1 MMLRTCHV
9 LCSQAGPSAGGWQPL
24 SFDGGAFHLKGTGE
38 LTRALL
44 VLRLCAW
51 PPLVTH
57 GLALQAWSRR
67 LLGSR
72 LSGALLRASIYGQF
86 VAGETAEE
94 VKGCVQQL
102 QTLGLRPLLA
112 VPTEEEPDSA
122 VKTGEAWYEGN
133 FSAMLRCVDLS
144 RGILE
149 TPGPTGNILMQL
161 KVTALTSTRLCKD
174 LTSWIRK
181 PGASLELSPER
192 LAEAMD
198 SGRDLQVSCLNTQQ
212 NQHLQASLSRLHRV
226 AQHARAQHVRL
237 LVDAEYTF
245 LNPALSLLVD
255 ALAMRW
261 NGPGE
266 GGPWVWNTYQ
276 AYLKDTH
283 ERLRRAA
290 EAADRAGLAFGVKLV
305 RGAYLDKER
314 EVARHHGT
322 EDPTQL
328 DYEATSRSYSH
339 CLELM
344 LTHVSHRGPMCHLMV
359 ASHNEESVR
368 QATKRMWELGI
379 PLDGPVCFGQLLGM
393 CDHVSLALDPLGDPC
408 PGAERGRSP
417 QMPSLRSRFPVEL
430 GSVRDPEGQ
439 VGRLHRLAVAG
450 GPGWG
455 LTRLLRRVVQVD
467 GENSAGQTGLFLSAL
482 LGHSCA
488 VQLLLTFGANPN
500 HRCLDGS
507 TPVHAGAFSG
517 RSLVMLH
524 LLQAGGDLRLHDQQG
539 RTPRDW
545 AEQGGAKQSW
555 EVLELLELCRAHIS
569 ALVHDGELAAS
580 ASLGQLQAGSR
591 HSLCGSLSLLRLV
604 RVDRAPRPEHIRR
617 PPQIPALGFG
627 QLSSL
632 WPLGLVT
639 GIPLADPKEMLPAQG
654 EPDRTYESSS
664 HTLMANLLWRGHPV
678 TARQLKAP
686 GTQPDV
692 LLADLQHCRYTTPG
706 LAPGW
711 PSPTD
716 QSPACP
722 PDSSVSQT
730 GGQGVWQWP
739 QLQSSPLGQ
748 DLARSPPAGAATLPP
763 HCKIVNPWPMLI
775 CAQEQPPP
783 CRSGPPGEWPALL
796 PPSTLHHPNLL
807 LLMALS
813 PSADLSGLCLLFEPV
828 WLGSL
833 HVVLH
838 PRGPSPGGPCTVP
851 GLLPGHLLLQ
861 VLEALLFLQAR
872 WRAHGGLSSHAVQL
886 VRPGLA
892 KVGSL
897 EHGRPLHQ
905 RWLQPRSQQ
914 DYARGGPGPGL
925 PPPPELYP
933 WLPLELICG
942 DMPAATSDLYSFCIL
957 AQEVFTG
964 ELPWA
969 GRKGPEVKAKLEAG
983 ESPTLD
989 PLVPA
994 PYQALVQ
1001 AGLGLGPA
1009 DRWGSL
1015 QNTQYLLREA
1025 MAQDSAPERHC
1036 TVRWPPEP
1044 RLHPGLC
1051 PL

>member
-1 MMLRTCHV
+1 MAFSSFASPQGWKGA
-9 LCSQAGPSAGGWQPL
+9 SQRREATAQAQAADAHAPLIPAQPRERAPAWVTWQ
-24 SFDGGAFHLKGTGE
+24 
-38 LTRALL
+38 
-44 VLRLCAW
+44 
-51 PPLVTH
+51 
-57 GLALQAWSRR
+57 SRGDHC
-67 LLGSR
+67 GSETVIPAQE
-72 LSGALLRASIYGQF
+72 LSG
-86 VAGETAEE
+86 
-94 VKGCVQQL
+94 
-102 QTLGLRPLLA
+102 
-112 VPTEEEPDSA
+112 
-122 VKTGEAWYEGN
+122 W
-133 FSAMLRCVDLS
+133 
-144 RGILE
+144 
-149 TPGPTGNILMQL
+149 
-161 KVTALTSTRLCKD
+161 
-174 LTSWIRK
+174 
-181 PGASLELSPER
+181 
-192 LAEAMD
+192 
-198 SGRDLQVSCLNTQQ
+198 
-212 NQHLQASLSRLHRV
+212 
-226 AQHARAQHVRL
+226 
-237 LVDAEYTF
+237 
-245 LNPALSLLVD
+245 
-255 ALAMRW
+255 
-261 NGPGE
+261 
-266 GGPWVWNTYQ
+266 
-276 AYLKDTH
+276 
-283 ERLRRAA
+283 
-290 EAADRAGLAFGVKLV
+290 
-305 RGAYLDKER
+305 
-314 EVARHHGT
+314 
-322 EDPTQL
+322 
-328 DYEATSRSYSH
+328 
-339 CLELM
+339 
-344 LTHVSHRGPMCHLMV
+344 
-359 ASHNEESVR
+359 
-368 QATKRMWELGI
+368 
-379 PLDGPVCFGQLLGM
+379 
-393 CDHVSLALDPLGDPC
+393 
-408 PGAERGRSP
+408 SP

-430 GSVRDPEGQ
+430 GSVRDPEAQ

-482 LGHSCA
+482 LGDSSA

-539 RTPRDW
+539 RTPQDW
-545 AEQGGAKQSW
+545 AEQGGAKQRW
-555 EVLELLELCRAHIS
+555 E
-569 ALVHDGELAAS
+569 
-580 ASLGQLQAGSR
+580 
-591 HSLCGSLSLLRLV
+591 
-604 RVDRAPRPEHIRR
+604 
-617 PPQIPALGFG
+617 
-627 QLSSL
+627 LSSL

-639 GIPLADPKEMLPAQG
+639 GIPLADPKELLPAQG

-664 HTLMANLLWRGHPV
+664 HTLMPPV
-678 TARQLKAP
+678 E
-686 GTQPDV
+686 G
-692 LLADLQHCRYTTPG
+692 
-706 LAPGW
+706 
-711 PSPTD
+711 
-716 QSPACP
+716 P
-722 PDSSVSQT
+722 PRDSSAAEGTWNSARCAVGRPSA
-730 GGQGVWQWP
+730 
-739 QLQSSPLGQ
+739 LQ
-748 DLARSPPAGAATLPP
+748 
-763 HCKIVNPWPMLI
+763 IVNPWHVLI

-783 CRSGPPGEWPALL
+783 GRSGPPCEWPALL

-851 GLLPGHLLLQ
+851 GLPPGHLLLQ

-905 RWLQPRSQQ
+905 RWLRPRPQQ
-914 DYARGGPGPGL
+914 GCSRGGPGLGL

-983 ESPTLD
+983 ESPALD

-1015 QNTQYLLREA
+1015 QNTRYLLREA
-1025 MAQDSAPERHC
+1025 MAQDPAPEVSSPMHWSARCPVSQGFLPETLYCEVAPRAKSAPRPVPPLMSLGSSPCQALKTPEVTGRSRVQRAPAWDSGSSLTLGSRLSPGPSLYPGSSPAGRVSLHRC
-1036 TVRWPPEP
+1036 LEPSLTEPSPEP
-1044 RLHPGLC
+1044 IRGGLFSSLQKMDLLEEITAELQGGQLRDKRSVD
-1051 PL
+1051 PAPDPVS

>member
-1 MMLRTCHV
+1 MLRTCRA
-9 LCSQAGPSAGGWQPL
+9 LCSQASPSPGGWQPPN
-24 SFDGGAFHLKGTGE
+24 FDGGAFHLKGTGE

-57 GLALQAWSRR
+57 GLALQAWSQR

-94 VKGCVQQL
+94 VTGCVQQL
-102 QTLGLRPLLA
+102 KTLGLRPLLA

-133 FSAMLRCVDLS
+133 LRAMLRCVDLS
-144 RGILE
+144 RGLLE
-149 TPGPTGNILMQL
+149 TPGRTGDILMQL
-161 KVTALTSTRLCKD
+161 KITALASTQLCKE
-174 LTSWIRK
+174 LTSWVRR
-181 PGASLELSPER
+181 PGDSLELSPKR

-198 SGRDLQVSCLNTQQ
+198 SGRDLQVSFLNTEQ
-212 NQHLQASLSRLHRV
+212 NRHLQASLSRLHRV
-226 AQHARAQHVRL
+226 VQHARAQHVRL
-237 LVDAEYTF
+237 LVDAEYTS
-245 LNPALSLLVD
+245 LNPTLSLLVA
-255 ALAMRW
+255 ALAVRW
-261 NGPGE
+261 NSPRE

-276 AYLKDTH
+276 AYLKDTY
-283 ERLRRAA
+283 ERLRRDAG
-290 EAADRAGLAFGVKLV
+290 AADRAGLAFGVKLV

-314 EVARHHGT
+314 ELARLQGT
-322 EDPTQL
+322 EDPTQP
-328 DYEATSRSYSH
+328 DYEATNQSYSR

-344 LTHVSHRGPMCHLMV
+344 LNHVAHRGPTCHLMV

-368 QATKRMWELGI
+368 QATKRMWELDI
-379 PLDGPVCFGQLLGM
+379 PLDGPICFGQLLGM
-393 CDHVSLALDPLGDPC
+393 CDHVSLAL
-408 PGAERGRSP
+408 
-417 QMPSLRSRFPVEL
+417 
-430 GSVRDPEGQ
+430 
-439 VGRLHRLAVAG
+439 
-450 GPGWG
+450 
-455 LTRLLRRVVQVD
+455 VVQVD
-467 GENSAGQTGLFLSAL
+467 GENSAGQTALFLSAL
-482 LGHSCA
+482 LGRSSA
-488 VQLLLTFGANPN
+488 VQLLLAFGANPN

-539 RTPRDW
+539 RTPQDW

-555 EVLELLELCRAHIS
+555 EVLELLQLCRAHIS
-569 ALVHDGELAAS
+569 ALVHGSELAPT
-580 ASLGQLQAGSR
+580 ASLGQVQASSGR
-591 HSLCGSLSLLRLV
+591 SLRGGSLLLLRLV
-604 RVDRAPRPEHIRR
+604 QVDRTLRPEQVRR

-632 WPLGLVT
+632 APLGLVT
-639 GIPLADPKEMLPAQG
+639 GVPLADPKELLPAQG
-654 EPDRTYESSS
+654 EPDRTYKSSS

-678 TARQLKAP
+678 TVRQLQAP

-692 LLADLQHCRYTTPG
+692 LLADLQHC
-706 LAPGW
+706 
-711 PSPTD
+711 
-716 QSPACP
+716 
-722 PDSSVSQT
+722 
-730 GGQGVWQWP
+730 
-739 QLQSSPLGQ
+739 
-748 DLARSPPAGAATLPP
+748 
-763 HCKIVNPWPMLI
+763 
-775 CAQEQPPP
+775 
-783 CRSGPPGEWPALL
+783 
-796 PPSTLHHPNLL
+796 STLHHPNLL

-813 PSADLSGLCLLFEPV
+813 PSADLSGLRLLFEPV

-838 PRGPSPGGPCTVP
+838 SRGPREGVPGPHPVP
-851 GLLPGHLLLQ
+851 GLPPGHLLLQ

-905 RWLQPRSQQ
+905 HWLQPRPQQ
-914 DYARGGPGPGL
+914 GYPWGGPGPGL

-933 WLPLELICG
+933 WLPLELIRG

-969 GRKGPEVKAKLEAG
+969 GREGPEVKAKLEAG
-983 ESPTLD
+983 ESPALD

-994 PYQALVQ
+994 PYQALVR

-1015 QNTQYLLREA
+1015 QSTRYLLREA
-1025 MAQDSAPERHC
+1025 MAQDSAAEVGSPVDWTTLSPSPRGC
-1036 TVRWPPEP
+1036 PPESLYYEVASRAKTAP
-1044 RLHPGLC
+1044 RPVPPVMSLGPSPSQVLGHSRVQRGRAWDSGSSLTLSSSLSPSPDLC
-1051 PL
+1051 PGRSPTARVSLHRCLEPRATDGSAEGDHSRAARWMPA

>member
-1 MMLRTCHV
+1 
-9 LCSQAGPSAGGWQPL
+9 
-24 SFDGGAFHLKGTGE
+24 
-38 LTRALL
+38 
-44 VLRLCAW
+44 
-51 PPLVTH
+51 
-57 GLALQAWSRR
+57 
-67 LLGSR
+67 
-72 LSGALLRASIYGQF
+72 
-86 VAGETAEE
+86 
-94 VKGCVQQL
+94 
-102 QTLGLRPLLA
+102 
-112 VPTEEEPDSA
+112 
-122 VKTGEAWYEGN
+122 
-133 FSAMLRCVDLS
+133 
-144 RGILE
+144 
-149 TPGPTGNILMQL
+149 
-161 KVTALTSTRLCKD
+161 
-174 LTSWIRK
+174 
-181 PGASLELSPER
+181 
-192 LAEAMD
+192 
-198 SGRDLQVSCLNTQQ
+198 
-212 NQHLQASLSRLHRV
+212 
-226 AQHARAQHVRL
+226 
-237 LVDAEYTF
+237 
-245 LNPALSLLVD
+245 
-255 ALAMRW
+255 
-261 NGPGE
+261 
-266 GGPWVWNTYQ
+266 
-276 AYLKDTH
+276 
-283 ERLRRAA
+283 
-290 EAADRAGLAFGVKLV
+290 
-305 RGAYLDKER
+305 
-314 EVARHHGT
+314 
-322 EDPTQL
+322 
-328 DYEATSRSYSH
+328 
-339 CLELM
+339 
-344 LTHVSHRGPMCHLMV
+344 
-359 ASHNEESVR
+359 
-368 QATKRMWELGI
+368 
-379 PLDGPVCFGQLLGM
+379 
-393 CDHVSLALDPLGDPC
+393 
-408 PGAERGRSP
+408 
-417 QMPSLRSRFPVEL
+417 MPSLRSRFPVEL

-482 LGHSCA
+482 LGHSSA

-517 RSLVMLH
+517 SSLVMLH
-524 LLQAGGDLRLHDQQG
+524 LLQAGGDLRLHDQKG

-555 EVLELLELCRAHIS
+555 EVLELLELCRARIS

-580 ASLGQLQAGSR
+580 ASLGQLQVGSR
-591 HSLCGSLSLLRLV
+591 HSLCGSLSLPRLV
-604 RVDRAPRPEHIRR
+604 RMDRVPRPEHIRR

-664 HTLMANLLWRGHPV
+664 HTFMANLLWRGHPV

-686 GTQPDV
+686 GAQPDV
-692 LLADLQHCRYTTPG
+692 LLADLQHC
-706 LAPGW
+706 
-711 PSPTD
+711 
-716 QSPACP
+716 
-722 PDSSVSQT
+722 
-730 GGQGVWQWP
+730 
-739 QLQSSPLGQ
+739 
-748 DLARSPPAGAATLPP
+748 
-763 HCKIVNPWPMLI
+763 
-775 CAQEQPPP
+775 
-783 CRSGPPGEWPALL
+783 
-796 PPSTLHHPNLL
+796 STLHHPNLL

-905 RWLQPRSQQ
+905 SWLQPRPQK
-914 DYARGGPGPGL
+914 DYSRGGPGPGL

-983 ESPTLD
+983 ESPALD

-1015 QNTQYLLREA
+1015 QNTRYLLWEA
-1025 MAQDSAPERHC
+1025 MAQDSAPEVSSPRHWTTRSPVSQGFLPETLYC
-1036 TVRWPPEP
+1036 EVVPRAKTTPRPVPPLMSLGPSPCQALKTPEVTGHSRVQRATAWDSGSSLTLGSSPSPGPSVYPDSSPAARISPHCCLEPSSTGPVLHSSLQDSASLLGTQGSVEQLERNSAKMPVLQGLQWHTHRAALLDPHPRPEP
-1044 RLHPGLC
+1044 SPELIRGGCFSSLQKMDLLEEILAELRGGRRLGDKPSLY
-1051 PL
+1051 PAPDMDS